1 MSSAAPDTW
10 MDRAFWKSIQVNGA
24 KLPDRKI
31 LNLVGSVT
39 GADNAGNGS
48 TDVTITLA
56 PSEDQV
62 ALTVALASAALVTG
76 RMYVWN
82 PVGAGFSQPLP
93 TAPTRG
99 MRFGFCD
106 PLGLWVP
113 SGAHNLTLDPGA
125 NKVIDP
131 HCLNTVAPTS
141 TTWKTTPGVVLDSP
155 YATVWVTWCPDVSVW
170 RVE

>member
-62 ALTVALASAALVTG
+62 ALTVALA
-76 RMYVWN
+76 
-82 PVGAGFSQPLP
+82 
-93 TAPTRG
+93 
-99 MRFGFCD
+99 
-106 PLGLWVP
+106 
-113 SGAHNLTLDPGA
+113 
-125 NKVIDP
+125 
-131 HCLNTVAPTS
+131 
-141 TTWKTTPGVVLDSP
+141 
-155 YATVWVTWCPDVSVW
+155 
-170 RVE
+170 